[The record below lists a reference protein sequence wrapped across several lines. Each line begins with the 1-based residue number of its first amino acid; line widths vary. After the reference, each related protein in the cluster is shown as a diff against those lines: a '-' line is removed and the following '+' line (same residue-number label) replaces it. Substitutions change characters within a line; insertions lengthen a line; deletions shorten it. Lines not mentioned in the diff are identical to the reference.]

1 MNGQYLKQPTN
12 QTAASFGDFV
22 DFECRVSGCNS
33 ILQIFVNGIQAAPLN
48 RLKYLNLDLDP
59 REYNASVDCVAN
71 EYVAKF
77 WIVVNNRTLNTFKK
91 VSCRSDGV
99 VSDTAYV
106 IDALENVVNKSSVCQ
121 ESQSVADCSCNQNRT
136 LQCHTCRNAADGAV
150 FPTVSIVSVV
160 LCLQNVVW
168 HNL

>member
-48 RLKYLNLDLDP
+48 RLKDLNLDP

-91 VSCRSDGV
+91 VSCRSDDI

-106 IDALENVVNKSSVCQ
+106 IDALESVVNKSSVCQ
-121 ESQSVADCSCNQNRT
+121 ESQSVADCSCNLNQT
-136 LQCHTCRNAADGAV
+136 LQCYRNAADRAV
-150 FPTVSIVSVV
+150 FSTVSIVSVV